1 LFRDGGRFQS
11 TLNLPQSNDH
21 THFDL
26 PNCEPLETINMT
38 LPVFETIFAVPMTCQ
53 SCIDDIEGSL
63 QQLSGTS
70 AVG

>member
-26 PNCEPLETINMT
+26 PSYEPLETINMT

>member
-1 LFRDGGRFQS
+1 
-11 TLNLPQSNDH
+11 
-21 THFDL
+21 
-26 PNCEPLETINMT
+26 MT